1 MGAETM
7 DPHSAHSPAAA
18 SPAVAVDPV
27 CGMTVDPARTPHHAD
42 YRGETYHFCGA
53 GCREKFVREPERYL
67 QKQEPMA
74 AHAHPMPA
82 PAPPIPAGAPV
93 EYTCPMHPEIVRDRP
108 GSCPI
113 CGMALEPRTIS
124 AGGPEEN
131 PELAVMTRRFWISA
145 LLTLPLLLVAM
156 GEMAGLRVPGLSPA
170 GLNWLELLL
179 ATPVVLWGGWPFF

>member
-18 SPAVAVDPV
+18 SPAAAVDPV

-42 YRGETYHFCGA
+42 YGGKTYHFCSA
-53 GCREKFVREPERYL
+53 GCRDRFVREPARYL
-67 QKQEPMA
+67 EQGA
-74 AHAHPMPA
+74 AARPMPA
-82 PAPPIPAGAPV
+82 HAPHAPAAPPAAAGAPV

-113 CGMALEPRTIS
+113 CGMALEPRTIA

-131 PELAVMTRRFWISA
+131 PELAA
-145 LLTLPLLLVAM
+145 
-156 GEMAGLRVPGLSPA
+156 
-170 GLNWLELLL
+170 
-179 ATPVVLWGGWPFF
+179 